1 MSENHENQM
10 EQTLEVGSEVTG
22 KVIKLEDKQVIVD
35 LGAKYDGIIPIS
47 ELSHLHVE
55 HTNEV
60 LSEGEEVQLLVTKLE
75 DEAII
80 LSRKQLSQKQAWEN
94 LKEYYDSGKIFE
106 ATVIDVVNGGLVMD
120 AGLRAFMPASQVEA
134 YYVED
139 FEPYK
144 GQTLQVKVIEMD
156 ESKHRVILS
165 HRAVVEEEQKE
176 KKKATL
182 SQLEAGKIVEGVV
195 QRLTN
200 FGAFVDLGGVDGL
213 IHISQLS
220 HDHVEKA
227 EDIVKEG
234 EKVKV
239 KVLSVDLDNERIALS
254 LKDTLPGPWDGIEN
268 EIKAGDVVEGEV
280 KRLVNF
286 GVFVE
291 IKPGVEGL
299 VHISQISKEHI
310 GNPSEV
316 LKEGQR
322 IKVKVLD
329 ISEENKRVS
338 LSIKEAQEEQDN
350 VELKKYQKD
359 DEDQGFQLG
368 DLIGDRLK
376 DLKK

>member
-22 KVIKLEDKQVIVD
+22 KVMKLEDKQVIVD
-35 LGAKYDGIIPIS
+35 IGSKFDGIIPIS

-55 HTNEV
+55 HPNEV

-75 DEAII
+75 DEAIV
-80 LSRKQLSQKQAWEN
+80 LSRKQLSQKLAWKN
-94 LKEYYDSGKIFE
+94 LEEKFDSNKVFE

-120 AGLRAFMPASQVEA
+120 AGLRAFMPASHVEA

-144 GQTLQVKVIEMD
+144 GQTLEVKVIELD
-156 ESKHRVILS
+156 ESKQRAILS
-165 HRAVVEEEQKE
+165 HRAVVEDEQNA
-176 KKKATL
+176 KKKEVLSTL
-182 SQLEAGKIVEGVV
+182 EPGAVVEGTV

-220 HDHVEKA
+220 HDHVDKA
-227 EDIVKEG
+227 EDVLSEG
-234 EKVKV
+234 ETVKV
-239 KVLSVDLDNERIALS
+239 KVLSVDRDNERIALS
-254 LKDTLPGPWDGIEN
+254 LKDTQPGPWGGVEKEFSVGSI
-268 EIKAGDVVEGEV
+268 VEGEV

-286 GVFVE
+286 GAFVE

-310 GNPSEV
+310 GNPQEV
-316 LKEGQR
+316 LKEEQ
-322 IKVKVLD
+322 KVKVKILD
-329 ISEENKRVS
+329 ISEKNKRVS

-350 VELKKYQKD
+350 VELKKYQKE
-359 DEDQGFQLG
+359 DEEQGFQLG